1 MPATAVRL
9 RRLLA
14 RRPWIYWT
22 VIVLVAVG
30 LGARV
35 HAHTAE
41 VDAARDAWGATAEV
55 FVASTDIAPGEPIVA
70 ERQELPVAMLPEQP
84 VDDVTGAVARQ
95 HVSAG
100 EVLTS
105 IDVAASGPLA
115 LVPADWLAV
124 PVVEVPTS
132 GAAIGDRV
140 QVAVD
145 GIVVSA
151 DGLVVGQLTDAT
163 LVAMPAAEAPM
174 TSAADRV
181 TLLLVP

>member
-1 MPATAVRL
+1 MPAIAVRL

-22 VIVLVAVG
+22 VVALVAVV

-35 HAHTAE
+35 HAHTVE

-55 FVASTDIAPGEPIVA
+55 FVASADIAPGEPILA
-70 ERQELPVAMLPEQP
+70 ERYELPVAMLPQEP
-84 VDDVTGAVARQ
+84 ADDVAGMVARQ
-95 HVSAG
+95 RVSAG

-105 IDVAASGPLA
+105 IDVAAAGPLA

-124 PVVEVPTS
+124 PLIEMPGS

-151 DGLVVGQLTDAT
+151 DGLVVGQLADAT